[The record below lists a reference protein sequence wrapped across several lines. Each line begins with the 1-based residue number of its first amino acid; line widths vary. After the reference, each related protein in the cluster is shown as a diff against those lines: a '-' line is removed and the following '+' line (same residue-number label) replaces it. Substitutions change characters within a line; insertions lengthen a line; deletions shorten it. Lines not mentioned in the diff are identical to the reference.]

1 MFSAKNNTIFLFIAA
16 IILTASI
23 PAAFSQTDRKP
34 IKQIITP
41 SEISQT
47 CEPVFHSE
55 EEPSVTI
62 LAYPS
67 DPTSDIGWSAGY
79 SGVSDIQDAFN
90 NARAAEN
97 SQLGTSIPMLSLPSQ
112 SVWNAMS
119 DGEKA
124 LWLINRERMDRGV
137 DPLHGL
143 EENVTS
149 VAQYYADYLLD
160 NDAWG
165 HYEDGNSPWDRL
177 ASNSAIGACY
187 DFLNVAENLAY
198 FATSGSSIDLPIER
212 SVYIWMYDDGDCCSW
227 GHRHAILWYPY
238 NDNGGTGGME
248 GFLGIGRAS
257 GPYDSWNYAE
267 MIVMNVFDPCS
278 GWDYGGT
285 GGGDDLID
293 PTITITDPTTI
304 STYATTSDAISIGGT
319 ASDDVGVTAVTWA
332 NSRGGSGTCS
342 GTTSWSESGITL
354 YSGSN
359 TITVTAGDAAGNT
372 DTDTL
377 TVTYTPP
384 DTADPTVTITSPTSS
399 STYATTSD
407 AISIGGTASD
417 DVGVTTVTWSNSRGG
432 SGTCSGT
439 TSWSES
445 GITLYSGSNTITVT
459 AGDAAGN
466 TDTDTLTVTYTPPD
480 TADPTVTITSPTSSS
495 TYATTSDAISI
506 GGTASDD
513 VGVTTVTWSNS
524 RGESGT
530 CSGTTSWS
538 ESGITLY
545 SGSNT
550 ITVIAGDAAGNTGA
564 DTLTVTYTPPDT
576 DGDGVPDNEDQCPG
590 QDDNL
595 DVDADGIPDGCDSLI
610 DSDDDGVGDS
620 EDLCPGN
627 DDSIDIDNDGIPD
640 GCDDV
645 IDSDDDGIADAEDIC
660 PGNDDNVD
668 EDNDGI
674 PDGCDDVI
682 GSDDDPTQTSRQGFD
697 YLAYLAANPD
707 LPSDWGMAECMSH
720 YKLFGFWENRA
731 VTLNLEEYLNA
742 NPDLPKSWT
751 YEEALIHYNVF
762 GKNENRLI
770 AFDAQEYLSLYP
782 DLPRNWTYDQAYA
795 HYIYYGK
802 QEGRVVSFDETAY
815 LELYPDLPLSW
826 GQAEAFLHYLL
837 FGRSEGR
844 VYDPYDEDVF
854 LTD

>member
-480 TADPTVTITSPTSSS
+480 GSHCNDYIPNVEFNICHNQRRHQ
-495 TYATTSDAISI
+495 YRRYGI
-506 GGTASDD
+506 G
-513 VGVTTVTWSNS
+513 
-524 RGESGT
+524 RR
-530 CSGTTSWS
+530 
-538 ESGITLY
+538 
-545 SGSNT
+545 
-550 ITVIAGDAAGNTGA
+550 
-564 DTLTVTYTPPDT
+564 
-576 DGDGVPDNEDQCPG
+576 
-590 QDDNL
+590 
-595 DVDADGIPDGCDSLI
+595 IPL
-610 DSDDDGVGDS
+610 
-620 EDLCPGN
+620 
-627 DDSIDIDNDGIPD
+627 
-640 GCDDV
+640 
-645 IDSDDDGIADAEDIC
+645 
-660 PGNDDNVD
+660 
-668 EDNDGI
+668 
-674 PDGCDDVI
+674 
-682 GSDDDPTQTSRQGFD
+682 
-697 YLAYLAANPD
+697 
-707 LPSDWGMAECMSH
+707 
-720 YKLFGFWENRA
+720 
-731 VTLNLEEYLNA
+731 
-742 NPDLPKSWT
+742 
-751 YEEALIHYNVF
+751 
-762 GKNENRLI
+762 
-770 AFDAQEYLSLYP
+770 
-782 DLPRNWTYDQAYA
+782 
-795 HYIYYGK
+795 
-802 QEGRVVSFDETAY
+802 
-815 LELYPDLPLSW
+815 
-826 GQAEAFLHYLL
+826 
-837 FGRSEGR
+837 
-844 VYDPYDEDVF
+844 
-854 LTD
+854 